1 MSKNAK
7 LKDTKEEVTE
17 NVVNQQEEA
26 VKDTQEKVKVV
37 TQQQENE
44 LLSWINEIPTKY
56 GLPLIRFLQG
66 LKTK

>member
-17 NVVNQQEEA
+17 NVLNQQEEA

-44 LLSWINEIPTKY
+44 LLS
-56 GLPLIRFLQG
+56 
-66 LKTK
+66 